1 MQDRYAGDIGD
12 YGKIALL
19 RFLHAQGFS
28 IGVNWYRVAEM
39 DSEKNADGSY
49 KQNDGKYLI
58 SEKLRECDPTLADHL
73 MRIAHSKR
81 RSISSIQKADL
92 IPGAVYFDTPLS
104 VESRSEWHQK
114 AMDKLAEADL
124 VFMDPDNGLKVK
136 SVGKRSAKSIKYTF
150 YEEVKDYIDAGKSVL
165 IYNHRCRKP
174 EKEYFDDIEKKL
186 QDEVKVYWAV
196 IQAITFPKGSIRD
209 YFAIPACEE
218 HAKLIKKAYVEMSE
232 SIWGQLGVCK
242 LHPEWAKDIPLH
254 YMTYDDHIFM
264 EIESETFNKACS
276 FEQYKRDIIRY
287 LMHSSWHYSEKT
299 AKAIVKNEM
308 EYIQKSFKKK
318 DTIADVAVEIGYG
331 CG

>member
-1 MQDRYAGDIGD
+1 MGY
-12 YGKIALL
+12 
-19 RFLHAQGFS
+19 
-28 IGVNWYRVAEM
+28 
-39 DSEKNADGSY
+39 
-49 KQNDGKYLI
+49 YL
-58 SEKLRECDPTLADHL
+58 
-73 MRIAHSKR
+73 
-81 RSISSIQKADL
+81 
-92 IPGAVYFDTPLS
+92 
-104 VESRSEWHQK
+104 
-114 AMDKLAEADL
+114 
-124 VFMDPDNGLKVK
+124 
-136 SVGKRSAKSIKYTF
+136 
-150 YEEVKDYIDAGKSVL
+150 DAGKSVL

-218 HAKLIKKAYVEMSE
+218 HAKSIKEAFVEMSE

-308 EYIQKSFKKK
+308 EYIQKSFKKM